1 MLRQHLE
8 KEKCNRLCNGT
19 IYGEE
24 LFLKHIQGQLDEF
37 VWGFLKINMKVYPH
51 KHPQKEVYLFLKGK
65 GTMQIEDEKFI
76 VTKGDAVYIEP
87 NALHT
92 VWNKDSEDLEFIII
106 RTRKPSIHNTIISIL
121 FGK

>member
-24 LFLKHIQGQLDEF
+24 LFLKLIQGQLDEF

-65 GTMQIEDEKFI
+65 GTMQIEDAFFVPYQEL
-76 VTKGDAVYIEP
+76 V
-87 NALHT
+87 
-92 VWNKDSEDLEFIII
+92 EDVLELNYSYQL
-106 RTRKPSIHNTIISIL
+106 SIAYS
-121 FGK
+121 